1 MEQINTYC
9 FAVFSGILSLLMA
22 CLGKSLVSLQLQD
35 GHLFSTKAS
44 LCPLFLLKLSV
55 SCLHTEF
62 LWKCV
67 DAFFHLRPADM
78 PKISSYLLGQS
89 LVTRSFEF
97 SCIRNIFQAITGTQC
112 KSVCLSENLSCLL
125 QDPKEN
131 RETMKEEEPSKSSG
145 ASTAT
150 KTEEEKKIKAP
161 KKQKLVHEITMELD
175 VNDVPD
181 LLEDELKS
189 SMKKYVFNSSAWLK
203 L

>member
-1 MEQINTYC
+1 MEQINSYC
-9 FAVFSGILSLLMA
+9 FAVLSGILSLLVA
-22 CLGKSLVSLQLQD
+22 CLGKSSVSLQLQ
-35 GHLFSTKAS
+35 GTHLFSTEAS
-44 LCPLFLLKLSV
+44 LCPLFLFKLSA
-55 SCLHTEF
+55 SCLHAEF
-62 LWKCV
+62 SWKYV
-67 DAFFHLRPADM
+67 DAFLQFCPADM
-78 PKISSYLLGQS
+78 PKISYLLGQS

-97 SCIRNIFQAITGTQC
+97 SCIRNIFQAIIGTQC
-112 KSVCLSENLSCLL
+112 KSVCLAEILSCLL

-131 RETMKEEEPSKSSG
+131 KETTKEEEPSKSSG

-189 SMKKYVFNSSAWLK
+189 SMKKYVLNSSAWLK